1 MCTLGELTNVGFHQQ
16 KKGRKQKKLQY
27 TAIELRQ
34 KATKTQIRNKLEISH
49 ESAKW
54 LRSLLGLVMCTFM
67 DWVAVPRFVHGEAA
81 ETPIPMDIIIFP
93 IKNDHLGGAA
103 HSQTHPIEYKLSITS
118 MIYYHIVS
126 HLIGNGSCRISPS
139 EKAISGWI
147 TDTLNHRPTRFILYC
162 WVILCN
168 YISYQFRFFS
178 AFWSH
183 IPIRRWFSHE
193 IPIKIGPS
201 KGIVLVLSQELL
213 FGWSRWC
220 EVWGRCNFPDSHV
233 WEMFDSLII
242 SHQIPLYKSH

>member
-1 MCTLGELTNVGFHQQ
+1 MWLDVHTWRVDECWVSPT

-93 IKNDHLGGAA
+93 IKNGHLGGAA

-147 TDTLNHRPTRFILYC
+147 TDTLNHRPTRFILLGNFMQLY
-162 WVILCN
+162 ILS
-168 YISYQFRFFS
+168 IPIFFS
-178 AFWSH
+178 ILIPYSH
-183 IPIRRWFSHE
+183 S
-193 IPIKIGPS
+193 
-201 KGIVLVLSQELL
+201 
-213 FGWSRWC
+213 
-220 EVWGRCNFPDSHV
+220 
-233 WEMFDSLII
+233 
-242 SHQIPLYKSH
+242 